1 MIDQFVHH
9 ATLLAFMAILVEAV
23 TEITKNAFPSLKDRA
38 TYILSI
44 FIGIALSLAFQIN
57 PFGLAGNGYYVSAV
71 LAGLLTS
78 RGANYLNSL
87 VKKLATT
94 SQR

>member
-44 FIGIALSLAFQIN
+44 FHRHRFILRLSNQ
-57 PFGLAGNGYYVSAV
+57 PVWSCG
-71 LAGLLTS
+71 
-78 RGANYLNSL
+78 
-87 VKKLATT
+87 
-94 SQR
+94 